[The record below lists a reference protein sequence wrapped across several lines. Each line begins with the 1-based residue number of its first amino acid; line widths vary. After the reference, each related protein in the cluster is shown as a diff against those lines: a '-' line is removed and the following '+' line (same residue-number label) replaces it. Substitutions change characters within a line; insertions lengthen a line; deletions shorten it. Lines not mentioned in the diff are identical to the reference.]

1 MGFWNDKRVLVTGG
15 AGFLGSVVVEKIRAR
30 GCPHIFV
37 PRSHEFNLLAREAV
51 IRLLRTIRPDI
62 ILHLAAVVG
71 GIGANRKHPGRFFY
85 ENALMGIQLIEESC
99 RLGVGKFVCVGTICS
114 YPKLAPIPFH
124 EEELWNGYPEETNAP
139 YGLAKKMLL
148 VQLQAYRQEYGFNGI
163 YLLPVNLYG
172 PGDNFDLENSHVIP
186 ALIRK
191 MVEAKLHGERK
202 VVAWGTGNI
211 SREFLY
217 VEDAAEGILMAT
229 EHYNKPDPV
238 NIGTGQEI
246 TIRELVHLIQ
256 ELTNYDGEILW
267 DNHQPDGQPRR
278 CLDTKRANMEF
289 GFVAS
294 TGLREGLQKTIRWYE
309 SQTFNP
315 AVKVGHKM
323 GMDRDTPRS
332 LPLSISKKVSDEPL
346 QRGPADPKLGGISLV
361 FPVYNESFIIEQ
373 TLRNYVAELERRVED
388 LEVIVAEDGST
399 DDTKGVLER
408 LQNELPI
415 KLFMSDERKGYQ
427 KAIRDAISH
436 ATKTWLFIVDSDY
449 QFAAVDFWRL
459 EPHRLTHDIILGTKS
474 PRKDPFYRIFLSWG
488 YNFLMRRFFHVPYR
502 DMDTG
507 FRLVRRTVANEIAPD
522 VKHMWFFTAE
532 FVVRA
537 HYAGYKILEVPV
549 PHYTRKIGS
558 TTIFYVS
565 KLLWICVGQ
574 FVGILRMRREF
585 KQKGLMGNTVQNI
598 S

>member
-1 MGFWNDKRVLVTGG
+1 
-15 AGFLGSVVVEKIRAR
+15 
-30 GCPHIFV
+30 
-37 PRSHEFNLLAREAV
+37 
-51 IRLLRTIRPDI
+51 
-62 ILHLAAVVG
+62 
-71 GIGANRKHPGRFFY
+71 
-85 ENALMGIQLIEESC
+85 
-99 RLGVGKFVCVGTICS
+99 
-114 YPKLAPIPFH
+114 
-124 EEELWNGYPEETNAP
+124 
-139 YGLAKKMLL
+139 
-148 VQLQAYRQEYGFNGI
+148 
-163 YLLPVNLYG
+163 
-172 PGDNFDLENSHVIP
+172 
-186 ALIRK
+186 
-191 MVEAKLHGERK
+191 
-202 VVAWGTGNI
+202 
-211 SREFLY
+211 
-217 VEDAAEGILMAT
+217 
-229 EHYNKPDPV
+229 
-238 NIGTGQEI
+238 
-246 TIRELVHLIQ
+246 
-256 ELTNYDGEILW
+256 
-267 DNHQPDGQPRR
+267 
-278 CLDTKRANMEF
+278 
-289 GFVAS
+289 
-294 TGLREGLQKTIRWYE
+294 
-309 SQTFNP
+309 
-315 AVKVGHKM
+315 
-323 GMDRDTPRS
+323 
-332 LPLSISKKVSDEPL
+332 
-346 QRGPADPKLGGISLV
+346 
-361 FPVYNESFIIEQ
+361 
-373 TLRNYVAELERRVED
+373 
-388 LEVIVAEDGST
+388 VIVAEDGSN

-565 KLLWICVGQ
+565 KLLWICLGQ
-574 FVGILRMRREF
+574 FVGILHMRREF
-585 KQKGLMGNTVQNI
+585 KQKGLMGKPVRNI